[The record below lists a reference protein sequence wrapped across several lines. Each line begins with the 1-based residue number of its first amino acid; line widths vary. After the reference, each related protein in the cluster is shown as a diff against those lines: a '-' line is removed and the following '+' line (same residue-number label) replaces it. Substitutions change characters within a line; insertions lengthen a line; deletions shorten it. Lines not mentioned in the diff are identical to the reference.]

1 MIYELLKNPDV
12 LARAYEEVDR
22 VFGGDL
28 SAKPTYEQ
36 VNQLKYITQILK
48 ETLRLYP
55 TAPAFALVPYK
66 DEILAGKYKIKRH
79 HQINV
84 LLPMLHRDP
93 EVWGE
98 TAEVFN
104 PDNFLPERE
113 AALPPNAYKPFGN
126 GQRACIGR
134 QFAMQEAALVIGMI
148 LQRFKLIDHKNY
160 ELKIKETLTLK
171 PENLRIKVRPRDN
184 CELRITNYELED
196 AEKSSEVS
204 SKMLENTTHETP
216 LLALYG
222 SNMGTAEEIARR
234 IAADAEENGFRVKVA
249 PLDDFKNRLP
259 KEGLLFIS
267 SASYNGLPPDNAAE
281 FCEWLKDETLPT
293 DILKGV
299 TYAVFGCGNR
309 DWASTFQAIPRF
321 IDRRLSELGAKRLY
335 ALGEGDAR
343 DDFEGQF
350 QNWYQPLRTEVA
362 KELNLAFDSNE
373 SQRQLFKVEIV
384 KGGQQSPF
392 VNSLSAKPFHVLE
405 NRELHTEKSTRST
418 RHIELELPENTS
430 YKAGDHLAVVPHN
443 GDELINRVMS
453 RFGFEE
459 NSFIRLRKTATRK
472 TFLPTDETISLRRIL
487 RDYVELQEVA
497 TRTEIKILAEFTEC
511 PPHKIQ
517 MLAWSGDDPASEAR
531 YREEILS
538 KRKSVLD
545 LLEEFPACELPF
557 ELFLEMLA
565 PLRPRYYSISSSPLA
580 DEKRLSIT
588 VAVVEEN
595 ARSGHGIFK
604 GVCSNYLKRQEDE
617 STIYAFVKD
626 TKSVFRLPE
635 NPKTPIIMIGP
646 GTGIAPFRGF
656 LQERLALKKSGAEIG
671 DALLF
676 FGCRHPEQDFIYE
689 DELHEF
695 ENENIVKISTA
706 FSRFDGQPKCY
717 VQNEIYTKRDEIW
730 QLLEDG
736 AAIYVCG
743 DASRMA
749 PDVRLTFGAIYGEKN
764 GANIEQSEKWLD
776 EMTANGRYLVD
787 VWASS

>member
-1 MIYELLKNPDV
+1 MITFLIAGHETTSGLLSFVIYELLRNPDV

-22 VFGGDL
+22 VFGSDL
-28 SAKPTYEQ
+28 SVKPTYEQ

-93 EVWGE
+93 SVWGE

-171 PENLRIKVRPRDN
+171 PENLRIKVRPRDDY
-184 CELRITNYELED
+184 ESRITHYET
-196 AEKSSEVS
+196 EK
-204 SKMLENTTHETP
+204 MENTADFVEGSNKNLQVPKHETP

-234 IAADAEENGFRVKVA
+234 IAADADENGFRVKIA
-249 PLDDFKNRLP
+249 PLDDFAKRLP

-281 FCEWLKDETLPT
+281 FCEWLKDETLPP

-321 IDRRLSELGAKRLY
+321 IDKRLSELGAKRLY
-335 ALGEGDAR
+335 ELGEGDAR

-443 GDELINRVMS
+443 GDDLINRVMS
-453 RFGFEE
+453 RFRFRGKFFYTTSQ
-459 NSFIRLRKTATRK
+459 NRHPQDFSADGRDDFSAPDFARLCRIAGSR
-472 TFLPTDETISLRRIL
+472 DAHRDQDSRRI
-487 RDYVELQEVA
+487 
-497 TRTEIKILAEFTEC
+497 
-511 PPHKIQ
+511 
-517 MLAWSGDDPASEAR
+517 
-531 YREEILS
+531 YRMS
-538 KRKSVLD
+538 
-545 LLEEFPACELPF
+545 
-557 ELFLEMLA
+557 
-565 PLRPRYYSISSSPLA
+565 
-580 DEKRLSIT
+580 
-588 VAVVEEN
+588 
-595 ARSGHGIFK
+595 
-604 GVCSNYLKRQEDE
+604 
-617 STIYAFVKD
+617 
-626 TKSVFRLPE
+626 
-635 NPKTPIIMIGP
+635 
-646 GTGIAPFRGF
+646 
-656 LQERLALKKSGAEIG
+656 
-671 DALLF
+671 
-676 FGCRHPEQDFIYE
+676 
-689 DELHEF
+689 
-695 ENENIVKISTA
+695 
-706 FSRFDGQPKCY
+706 
-717 VQNEIYTKRDEIW
+717 
-730 QLLEDG
+730 
-736 AAIYVCG
+736 AA
-743 DASRMA
+743 
-749 PDVRLTFGAIYGEKN
+749 
-764 GANIEQSEKWLD
+764 
-776 EMTANGRYLVD
+776 
-787 VWASS
+787 